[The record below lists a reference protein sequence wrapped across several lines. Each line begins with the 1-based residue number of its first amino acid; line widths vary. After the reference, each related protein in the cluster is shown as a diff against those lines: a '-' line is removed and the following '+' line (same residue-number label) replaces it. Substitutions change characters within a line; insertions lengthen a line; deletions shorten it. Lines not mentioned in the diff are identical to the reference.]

1 MEDNS
6 EGYCKEWVCCGKAE
20 NRLYTSCY
28 CQSVI
33 MGRDRGTRWKVP
45 MTGQCL
51 HHRGAISQWR
61 LESEFELSW
70 CARVAQRAKGS
81 KKGGGQGQVFEGW
94 SVGLVGCVSKDQA
107 AAKNDRERQMTGFI
121 VDNQAAL
128 NGTKKRRKG
137 GQLRQSTA
145 QQDLYQASSISY
157 ARSPRPSVLTNWQ
170 WPGRRWKA
178 SERLPDGGRVG
189 GHWANGAAMGE
200 FQAARHTR
208 ETKAGS
214 LFLANEAAVRE
225 EW

>member
-1 MEDNS
+1 MYASSTES
-6 EGYCKEWVCCGKAE
+6 QRFQK
-20 NRLYTSCY
+20 
-28 CQSVI
+28 
-33 MGRDRGTRWKVP
+33 GR
-45 MTGQCL
+45 
-51 HHRGAISQWR
+51 
-61 LESEFELSW
+61 
-70 CARVAQRAKGS
+70 
-81 KKGGGQGQVFEGW
+81 GQGQVFEGW

-200 FQAARHTR
+200 IQAARHTR

-214 LFLANEAAVRE
+214 LFLEIGRAHV
-225 EW
+225 